1 MSSAVNH
8 YFLNFL
14 SYLTE
19 QVMVINHFINVSLEI
34 LIYFLVSI
42 VCLFI
47 GRKVLDWITPYDLS
61 KETSEEK
68 NLATGITE
76 AGFFIAMSIIV
87 HASVSGVVNYEMF
100 SFINPEDPGR
110 FALLGAELI
119 TTALYLLIG
128 LICMSLGRRSL
139 DWVTP
144 FDLNK
149 EIQLE
154 RNVGV
159 GAIEASMYISI
170 SIIIHGIIL

>member
-1 MSSAVNH
+1 
-8 YFLNFL
+8 
-14 SYLTE
+14 
-19 QVMVINHFINVSLEI
+19 MVINHFINVTLEI

-47 GRKVLDWITPYDLS
+47 GRKVLDLITPYDLD
-61 KETSEEK
+61 KQTSEEK
-68 NLATGITE
+68 NLAAGITE
-76 AGFFIAMSIIV
+76 AGFYISMAIIV
-87 HASVSGVVNYEMF
+87 HASVTGVVNYEMF
-100 SFINPEDPGR
+100 SFINPEDPQR

-119 TTALYLLIG
+119 TTAVYLLIG
-128 LICMSLGRRSL
+128 LICLSLGRRTL
-139 DWVTP
+139 DWITK

-170 SIIIHGIIL
+170 AIIIHGIMV

>member
-1 MSSAVNH
+1 
-8 YFLNFL
+8 
-14 SYLTE
+14 
-19 QVMVINHFINVSLEI
+19 MVINHFINVTLEI

-47 GRKVLDWITPYDLS
+47 GRKVLDLITPYDLD
-61 KETSEEK
+61 KQTSEEK
-68 NLATGITE
+68 NLAAGITE
-76 AGFFIAMSIIV
+76 SGFYISMAIIV
-87 HASVSGVVNYEMF
+87 HASVIGVVNYEMF
-100 SFINPEDPGR
+100 SFINQEDPQR

-119 TTALYLLIG
+119 TTAVYLLIG
-128 LICMSLGRRSL
+128 LICLSLGRRSL
-139 DWVTP
+139 DWVTK

-170 SIIIHGIIL
+170 AIIIHGIMV